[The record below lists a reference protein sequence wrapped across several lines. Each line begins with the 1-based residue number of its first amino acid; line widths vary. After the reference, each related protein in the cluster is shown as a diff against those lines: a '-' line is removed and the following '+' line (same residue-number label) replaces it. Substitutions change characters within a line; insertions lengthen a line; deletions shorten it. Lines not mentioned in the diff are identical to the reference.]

1 MKILGGYYSM
11 IKDILVGP
19 LNASFLCK
27 KTHEDKE
34 VLYNRIFHD
43 GTNLII
49 FLLPF
54 FYFFVIL

>member
-1 MKILGGYYSM
+1 M
-11 IKDILVGP
+11 IKDILVSP
-19 LNASFLCK
+19 LNSSFFYK
-27 KTHEDKE
+27 KSHEDKE
-34 VLYNRIFHD
+34 VLYKRIFDD

>member
-1 MKILGGYYSM
+1 M

-19 LNASFLCK
+19 LNASFFCK